1 MLLEE
6 LLTIVD
12 RFQAFNVIGH
22 LDILRRYNAEAAA
35 YPQGPLKEGFM
46 TLFRRLAAAGKGLE
60 VKFDVRMFRPK
71 RRLSA
76 LAESLWSTIARR

>member
-1 MLLEE
+1 MPWSVVHADVKSGLL
-6 LLTIVD
+6 
-12 RFQAFNVIGH
+12 A
-22 LDILRRYNAEAAA
+22 
-35 YPQGPLKEGFM
+35 P
-46 TLFRRLAAAGKGLE
+46 AGAKGLE